1 VLGLVAAENA
11 FTERCTEHLRDLRDR
26 LYEDMRG
33 YFKEA
38 DEEVPYRR
46 GDHLYFHRTERNV
59 PYKIHCRKPVCGSR
73 APRVKDTEEVEEAV
87 EVILDE
93 NVVAEG
99 LQFCDVHSVTPSPGS
114 GEKLV
119 FGVDFNGKYGCAIRN
134 RVEVASMIYSQV
146 PRYTR
151 CASRTSQRAS
161 CSRTS

>member
-46 GDHLYFHRTERNV
+46 GNHLYYHRTERNV
-59 PYKIHCRKPVCGSR
+59 PYKIHCRRSLPLPLASASSTVPKAAEAG
-73 APRVKDTEEVEEAV
+73 EE

-93 NVVAEG
+93 NAVAEG
-99 LQFCDVHSVTPSPGS
+99 LQFCDVHSVTPSPGN
-114 GEKLV
+114 GDRLV
-119 FGVDFNGKYGCAIRN
+119 YGVDFNGEYGSLLIW
-134 RVEVASMIYSQV
+134 IYIGV
-146 PRYTR
+146 I
-151 CASRTSQRAS
+151 
-161 CSRTS
+161 